1 MIISQ
6 NITSPPFLNSL
17 ELIYKIYNFY
27 SLYKLWES
35 AISHLL
41 ALHRLRHG
49 TSPINY
55 VKIQMQGLV
64 PEKASQSHG
73 EATYLSMKISQNIS
87 EPRETLVYVMKDQSS
102 KPYECKKKKICT
114 KYALF
119 SFTKRIDPRE
129 YAYQSGAAMLASKKN
144 SPLLNQVFMIVG
156 GILGFFTPTLLFHFD
171 PKEMSIFESDPWIG
185 CIALRTKEV
194 ISAKRLGLLGALR
207 IGLNGRVLSRI
218 QEDPKNALF
227 GLVQLVAAIG
237 MTLTCFKSTNT
248 YLYPDRSH
256 SSFGKILAKLAII
269 HAIFF
274 SAS

>member
-6 NITSPPFLNSL
+6 NITSSPYLNSL
-17 ELIYKIYNFY
+17 NSIYKIYKFY

-55 VKIQMQGLV
+55 LKIQMLGLV
-64 PEKASQSHG
+64 PEKASKSSG
-73 EATYLSMKISQNIS
+73 EATYLAMNASQTIS
-87 EPRETLVYVMKDQSS
+87 EPREVLVYVMRDQSS
-102 KPYECKKKKICT
+102 KPCECKKKKICT
-114 KYALF
+114 NF

-129 YAYQSGAAMLASKKN
+129 YAYQSGAAMLASKKI
-144 SPLLNQVFMIVG
+144 SPLVNRVLMIIG
-156 GILGFFTPTLLFHFD
+156 GIMGFFTPTLQFHFD
-171 PKEMSIFESDPWIG
+171 PNEMSIFESDPWIG
-185 CIALRTKEV
+185 CTALRTKET

-227 GLVQLVAAIG
+227 GLAQLVAAIG
-237 MTLTCFKSTNT
+237 ITLILFKSNNQ
-248 YLYPDRSH
+248 SQ
-256 SSFGKILAKLAII
+256 SNFGKAFAKLAIM
-269 HAIFF
+269 HAIFL
-274 SAS
+274 SAT